1 MNEHEKNRLFI
12 VIVWTIIATITVT
25 LWWNILKLISPEI

>member
-1 MNEHEKNRLFI
+1 MKEHEKKRLLKA
-12 VIVWTIIATITVT
+12 VIWTIIATITVT